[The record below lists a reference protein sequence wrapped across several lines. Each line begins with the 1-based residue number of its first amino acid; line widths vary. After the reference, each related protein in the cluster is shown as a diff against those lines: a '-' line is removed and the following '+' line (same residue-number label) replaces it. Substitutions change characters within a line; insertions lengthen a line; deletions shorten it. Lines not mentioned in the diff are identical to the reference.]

1 MPLIKEAGIKILH
14 KVSTVRHAVSAQRHG
29 VDAVSIVGAECG
41 GHPGVEMVGTMVN
54 TAWAARRLEI
64 PYLVGGGIGCGS
76 QIVAA
81 LGMGAS
87 GGVRGTGFLPE
98 HEIVEEDAYRER
110 MIW

>member
-41 GHPGVEMVGTMVN
+41 GHPGGGMVGAMVN

-64 PYLVGGGIGCGS
+64 PHSVGGGIGCGS
-76 QIVAA
+76 QIGAA
-81 LGMGAS
+81 LGVGAWGADRESVGEGGGGRVCGS
-87 GGVRGTGFLPE
+87 G
-98 HEIVEEDAYRER
+98 A
-110 MIW
+110 